1 MRRQKW
7 SVWVLLTLVTVLLL
21 APGAVAARAI
31 RIDCTGM
38 ESPPSVLD
46 EGVWTF
52 PGGNIHVRGRV
63 SQYEE
68 ASSVCP
74 QLAGINTT
82 TMNANWNANF
92 VGPMW
97 GTALAETGYGG
108 GGAWQGHW
116 QGALSADGS
125 CTYQAVLHGVSG
137 SVTGMKAMLTADCNT
152 GAWTATILDPHGG

>member
-1 MRRQKW
+1 MKMQRRFM
-7 SVWVLLTLVTVLLL
+7 WVLLALVAVLVI
-21 APGAVAARAI
+21 APGSVAAKAS
-31 RIDCTGM
+31 RIDCTGT

-52 PGGNIHVRGRV
+52 PGGNIHVRDRV

-68 ASSVCP
+68 VSSVCP
-74 QLAGINTT
+74 QLAGINTA
-82 TMNANWNANF
+82 TMNANWNASF

-97 GTALAETGYGG
+97 GTALTETGYGG
-108 GGAWQGHW
+108 GGVWQGHW

-125 CTYQAVLHGVSG
+125 CAYQAVMHGVSG
-137 SVTGMKAMLTADCNT
+137 SVAGMKAKLAADCST